1 VTLVAPMDAVYL
13 WGETDRSPSHVV
25 ALQIFRPP
33 EDADPDL
40 PAELHAR
47 WTDPARLKRSFRRR
61 PRRTWS
67 SVGQYTW
74 VQDDDID
81 LALHVRRAGLPR
93 PGRMR
98 DLLEFVAAVHEVPL
112 ERDRPLWQAHLVE
125 GLADGRFAL
134 CTKMHH
140 SLFDGITMG
149 KHLLGGLSSDP
160 AARGTTAPWL
170 LPPGRSERVKP
181 DGSIGV
187 SSVLDGLAG
196 GAASTARSA
205 AAVARSVPTLLGA
218 VRDGVMQGE
227 IPFAAP
233 PSMFNVAVS
242 SARRFAG
249 DAWPKARLRDVAG
262 RAGTSSNDVAVAM
275 CAGALRTYL
284 LERDAL
290 PDTSLV
296 AMVPVSTAP
305 RDGDG
310 GDGNAWGAVLCDLAT
325 ETTDAGERLTR
336 IHGSMARHKTVLAD
350 LDPVSA
356 AALSAFALGGAVLNL
371 LPGPQPPRPPF
382 NLIISNVPGARETLY
397 LDGCELTDNY
407 PVSVVV
413 DGQALN
419 MTMVSYGDRLA
430 FGITG
435 CRRSVPHLQR
445 LLRHLEDALADLERA
460 VGMT

>member
-25 ALQIFRPP
+25 ALQIFRSP
-33 EDADPDL
+33 DGADPDL
-40 PAELHAR
+40 LAELYAR
-47 WTDPARLKRSFRRR
+47 WTDPSRLKRSFRRR
-61 PRRTWS
+61 PQRTWS

-74 VQDDDID
+74 AQDDDID
-81 LALHVRRAGLPR
+81 LSLHVRRAALPR
-93 PGRMR
+93 PGRVR
-98 DLLEFVAAVHEVPL
+98 ELLEFVAAVHEVPL

-125 GLADGRFAL
+125 GLGDGRFAL

-140 SLFDGITMG
+140 ALFDGITMG
-149 KHLLGGLSSDP
+149 KHLLGGLSTDP
-160 AARGTTAPWL
+160 AARGATAPWL
-170 LPPGRSERVKP
+170 LPPGRGERRP
-181 DGSIGV
+181 ADGQAGG
-187 SSVLDGLAG
+187 VLDTLTGTAT
-196 GAASTARSA
+196 STVRSA
-205 AAVARSVPTLLGA
+205 AAVAGSVPTLLGA
-218 VRDGVMQGE
+218 VRDAVAQGE

-233 PSMFNVAVS
+233 PSMFNVPVS

-249 DAWPKARLRDVAG
+249 DAWPKSRLRAVAE
-262 RAGTSSNDVAVAM
+262 RTGTSSNDVAVAM
-275 CAGALRTYL
+275 CSGALRAYL

-305 RDGDG
+305 RNGDG

-325 ETTDAGERLTR
+325 ETADAGERLTR

-445 LLRHLEDALADLERA
+445 LLRHLEDALADLERV
-460 VGMT
+460 VGSP